1 MLSRLLYLIKVY
13 LLTVVIFIAGKVAF
27 MLANGEGH
35 AFTVGDVWDVV
46 RHGLTLDLSTSL
58 YLIIVPFL
66 VSMASVWWQNNK
78 LQRLILRIYYAL
90 MAIALMLAF
99 VADTSLYPF
108 WGFKLDASCLQYLA
122 TPEEAGASVSGLY
135 LLVRLAIILIGAFV
149 IWWLYN
155 HIPLWNQKSQK
166 RLWATLGGILLIPV
180 IIIGIRGGID
190 ESTTNIGQ
198 VYYSQDQFLNHSAV
212 NPLFSFFESFEKTVS
227 EIVDY
232 DFYSATECQQ
242 LLEGC
247 FPTESIFTDTLLNTP
262 RPNVV
267 VILMESASEVF
278 SDAMPRLLQLKRE
291 GISFDNCY
299 GNTYRTDRGTVSTLS
314 GYPSFPTMSVMKMPK
329 RAESLPSIARSL
341 QGEGYKTSY
350 LYGGDIN
357 FTNMRSYLIATGW
370 ERLHWKADYTPEEQN
385 TAKWGVR
392 DDITFQTL
400 YQQICEADT
409 SKRFLMGYSTL
420 SSHEPWDVP
429 DVRRQGDRK
438 TRRQGDFDEKQN
450 AFYYLDQC
458 IGDFIDKLKATP
470 QWKDLLIVLIPDH
483 GINYKDID
491 ETRQVRNHIPMVWIG
506 GAVKAPKRISR
517 VCSQSDF
524 AATLL
529 GQMGIQ
535 HDDYTFSRDVL
546 SQNYTRRFAYHCYNN
561 GFSIVDSAG
570 VTVFDL
576 TSEKTVVGSSTE
588 AVSLGKAILQTTSN
602 DLKQRQ

>member
-27 MLANGEGH
+27 MLVNGEGH

-66 VSMASVWWQNNK
+66 ISMASVWWQNYK
-78 LQRLILRIYYAL
+78 LQRLILHIYYAL

-212 NPLFSFFESFEKTVS
+212 NPVFSFFESFEKTVS

-247 FPTESIFTDTLLNTP
+247 FPTESILTDTLLNTP

-278 SDAMPRLLQLKRE
+278 SDAMPRLQQLKRE

-329 RAESLPSIARSL
+329 RAESLPSIARRL

-400 YQQICEADT
+400 FQQICEADT

-506 GAVKAPKRISR
+506 GAVKAPQRITR

-561 GFSIVDSAG
+561 GFSIVDSTG
-570 VTVFDL
+570 FTVFDL